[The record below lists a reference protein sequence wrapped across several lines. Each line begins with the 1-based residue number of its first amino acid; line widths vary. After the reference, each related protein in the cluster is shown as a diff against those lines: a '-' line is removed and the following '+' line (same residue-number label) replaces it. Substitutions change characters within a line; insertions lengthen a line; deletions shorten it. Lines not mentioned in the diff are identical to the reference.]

1 MARRGR
7 RALAKR
13 PAGTRAACLIVT
25 ACLALAAGCGL
36 LPAAPGTLDAAS
48 QACGTDLTFAIGP
61 DDIGWLAPIIAAWDK
76 AHPREQV
83 RPLYLPQAAN
93 GQLAQLVADLQA
105 RSCLYDVIDMD
116 VVWTAQFASSGWI
129 VPLAGFPTG
138 GFLKPALDT
147 AIYDGQLYA
156 VPDYT
161 NADLLYYRTDLVK
174 TPPRTWQ
181 QLASDARRL
190 ARPAGHLYGYAAT
203 LAPYEGLTVNFTED
217 AQAPGGPFLT
227 SDGSTVSVDSAQA
240 LRALQFL
247 VGGVKAGWI
256 PRQDLGFEE
265 TQAQDAF
272 LSGQFVFLDNWP
284 DVYAMATTPGQC
296 EKVCGKVG
304 VAVLPG
310 PSALGGAN
318 LAISAYSRHQPE
330 ALAFIRYLTDTDN
343 ELAMFENGGF
353 PPVLTRLYDD
363 PELAANPALLPVLQ
377 AAINGARPRPAV
389 TTYEQASL
397 AISGPVSAALQLQET
412 PQQAIT
418 AMTTQ
423 LAQLIGSG

>member
-1 MARRGR
+1 MARRGHG
-7 RALAKR
+7 ALATR
-13 PAGTRAACLIVT
+13 VASTRAAFLILA

-48 QACGTDLTFAIGP
+48 QACGSSLTFAIGP
-61 DDIGWLAPIIAAWDK
+61 DDIGWLTPIIAAWNK
-76 AHPREQV
+76 AHPRAQV
-83 RPLYLPQAAN
+83 QPLYLPQAAN

-129 VPLAGFPTG
+129 IPLSGFATS
-138 GFLKPALDT
+138 GFLKPAVAT
-147 AIYDGQLYA
+147 AMYDGRLYA

-181 QLASDARRL
+181 QLASDAARL

-203 LAPYEGLTVNFTED
+203 LAPYEGLTVNFTEA
-217 AQAPGGPFLT
+217 AQSPGGSFLA
-227 SDGSTVSVDSAQA
+227 SDGTTVSVDSPQA

-256 PRQDLGFEE
+256 PKQDLGFEE

-272 LSGQFVFLDNWP
+272 LSGQFVFLNNWP

-296 EKVCGKVG
+296 DKVCGKVG
-304 VAVLPG
+304 VTVLPG

-318 LAISAYSRHQPE
+318 LAISAYSRHRRD

-343 ELAMFENGGF
+343 ELAMFANGGF

-363 PELAANPALLPVLQ
+363 PQLAVSPALMPVLQ
-377 AAINGARPRPAV
+377 EAINGARPRPAV

-397 AISGPVSAALQLQET
+397 AISGPVEAALHLQET

-418 AMTTQ
+418 AMANQ